1 MKEACHEDCA
11 SCPLMELCKPSMK
24 INYQCPFAMCPLY
37 GQEHKPI
44 DHPPCRIRNF
54 TWHYDY
60 DEVEKLINRILSL
73 RAKEAERLRLPPL
86 IPIAPLEEWD
96 RYHQCLKEF
105 EAIIVRFDE
114 LMGKGLLDHVMTK
127 DVHDILDFDGMILL
141 SSIMRDDM
149 LIKDEIYRLFMD
161 VARRGGFNAVIGW
174 DAPVYID
181 IPLYNSWINMLKG
194 LELTYKLREIGIP
207 IIGLAKG
214 NNANQIAFSISKLI
228 EMGISN
234 IALHASEYLIQA
246 RIDAQAR
253 NILYTYANEL
263 RKRNVKSLLAIGA
276 AKPTSITL
284 IKRIF
289 TEIPQL
295 SIAGLSWYLDAKK
308 DRIYI
313 DKREIK
319 LIDKLVDCP
328 CPSCRE
334 ADPIDIYEDDLL
346 KAKHNLNY
354 IRAMLTSTPTPEPE
368 IHDLVLKRGK
378 AIVVSD
384 IHAWTPESL
393 LAECMDLL
401 KIEKPKYIIFLGDT
415 FDLANGNPTLRE
427 TSIFFGTLRQLKS
440 HVYAI
445 EGCSDSK
452 EYLIS
457 ALDKLIINYEKPLRY
472 YVKDLG
478 REMIMRENFTDL
490 YKFYRFAKEKMII
503 KLRDD
508 TKILLEHG
516 HQYLKR
522 TGIDITSILERKRR
536 EYNVDW
542 LIVGHLHKAFI
553 DQEKHVASPGC
564 WQTPPQHLQG
574 LVTRKD
580 IGKTIIIES
589 TGEIQL
595 H

>member
-1 MKEACHEDCA
+1 M
-11 SCPLMELCKPSMK
+11 
-24 INYQCPFAMCPLY
+24 N
-37 GQEHKPI
+37 
-44 DHPPCRIRNF
+44 
-54 TWHYDY
+54 
-60 DEVEKLINRILSL
+60 KLIEHVLALKAEETETLS
-73 RAKEAERLRLPPL
+73 LPPL
-86 IPIAPLEEWD
+86 IPIAPLDEWN
-96 RYHQCLKEF
+96 RYHRCLRNF

-114 LMGKGLLDHVMTK
+114 LMSRGLIEHVANRGIHELLDFNGV
-127 DVHDILDFDGMILL
+127 ILL
-141 SSIMRDDM
+141 SSIMSDDM
-149 LIKDEIYRLFMD
+149 LIRSDVYKLFVD
-161 VARRGGFNAVIGW
+161 IARRGGFNAVIGW
-174 DAPVYID
+174 DVPVYID
-181 IPLYNSWINMLKG
+181 MPLYNSWINLLKG

-214 NNANQIAFSISKLI
+214 NNASQIAFSISKLI

-234 IALHASEYLIQA
+234 IALHASEYLAQA

-263 RKRNVKSLLAIGA
+263 RKRNVKSLLVIGA

-289 TEIPQL
+289 AEIPQL

-313 DKREIK
+313 DKREMR
-319 LIDKLVDCP
+319 LIDKLADCP

-334 ADPIDIYEDDLL
+334 ADPIDIYEDDLI

-354 IRAMLTSTPTPEPE
+354 INSMLIETQPPEPE
-368 IHDLVLKRGK
+368 IHDLVLKKGK
-378 AIVVSD
+378 AMVISD

-393 LAECMDLL
+393 LTECMDLL

-427 TSIFFGTLRQLKS
+427 TSIFFGTLRLIKS
-440 HVYAI
+440 YVYAI

-452 EYLIS
+452 QHLIS
-457 ALDKLIINYEKPLRY
+457 ALDRLIINYEKPLRY
-472 YVKDLG
+472 HVKDLG

-503 KLRDD
+503 KLRDN

-516 HQYLKR
+516 HQYLRR
-522 TGIDITSILERKRR
+522 TGIDITSTLERKRR

-580 IGKTIIIES
+580 IGKTIIIEA

-595 H
+595 Y